1 LDDLTSLKVK
11 SLKGFK
17 KFIPELNEI
26 QVLKMMTML
35 IYILETKRK
44 KENNSEIFD
53 SMLSFTISIIFILID
68 YNIQNEIKFIS
79 AINLFLNFIL
89 KNENY
94 LEKIKEVNSE
104 FFDRLNHIP
113 ILNPQDMDGNLP
125 EDLEMIGFSSLKSH
139 VLSSFNLDSFE
150 EIQSKRFF
158 SLKSYLKEIN
168 QKQHDNDDVD
178 DLLDLPTQQEQQQ
191 DEDELEDELEEEED
205 EVILFRPIEEY
216 ENGSAGVL
224 NNPFQSSNHPFNNN
238 LTDFMFQTPTAF
250 ESSTSLWTN
259 TDKEETAISSDR
271 IIKNPFK
278 NEVSENIWSPFVSN
292 QK

>member
-1 LDDLTSLKVK
+1 VK

-89 KNENY
+89 KNESY
-94 LEKIKEVNSE
+94 LDKIKDVNSE

-139 VLSSFNLDSFE
+139 VLSSLNLDSYE
-150 EIQSKRFF
+150 KIQSKRFF
-158 SLKSYLKEIN
+158 ILKTYLKEMN
-168 QKQHDNDDVD
+168 QQQHDNDDVD

-191 DEDELEDELEEEED
+191 DEDELEDELEEEE
-205 EVILFRPIEEY
+205 VILFRPIEEY
-216 ENGSAGVL
+216 ENGSAGIL

-259 TDKEETAISSDR
+259 TDKEEMAISSDR